1 MKYYEFELNGRT
13 IKLRLT
19 ANDCMTIESKTGKKL
34 LDYMQDYSMTTVVN
48 LLMYLVRSSVPNF
61 SLKDAG
67 ALYDELIDSEQYGS
81 LESILFDVIYEG
93 MVVSGFLK
101 KQDLEMMKTAKDE
114 SSQVLKE
121 EIMEEMKTP
130 ATRK

>member
-19 ANDCMTIESKTGKKL
+19 SNDCMVIENKTGKKL
-34 LDYMQDYSMTTVVN
+34 LDYMQDYSITTVVT
-48 LLMYLVRSSVPNF
+48 LLMYMVRSSQPNF
-61 SLKDAG
+61 SIKEAS

-101 KQDLEMMKTAKDE
+101 KEDLTAMKEMKQT
-114 SSQVLKE
+114 SSQVLKD
-121 EIMEEMKTP
+121 EITKEMKTA
-130 ATRK
+130 ATQK

>member
-1 MKYYEFELNGRT
+1 MKYYELELNGRT

-19 ANDCMTIESKTGKKL
+19 ANDCMVIENKTGKKL
-34 LDYMQDYSMTTVVN
+34 LDYMQDYSITTVVN

-61 SLKDAG
+61 SIKDAG

-81 LESILFDVIYEG
+81 LERILFDVIYEG

-101 KQDLEMMKTAKDE
+101 REDLDTMKKAKETA
-114 SSQVLKE
+114 SQVLKD
-121 EIMEEMKTP
+121 EIVEEMTQVTQK
-130 ATRK
+130 

>member
-19 ANDCMTIESKTGKKL
+19 ANDCMVIEKKTGKKL
-34 LDYMQDYSMTTVVN
+34 LDYMQDYSITTVIA
-48 LLMYLVRSSVPNF
+48 LLMYMVRSSVPNF
-61 SLKDAG
+61 SEKDAG

-93 MVVSGFLK
+93 LVVSGFLK
-101 KQDLEMMKTAKDE
+101 KEDLTAMKEAKE
-114 SSQVLKE
+114 ENSQVLKD
-121 EIMEEMKTP
+121 EIVKEAKRVTQ
-130 ATRK
+130 K